1 MKLNQLLIAAS
12 WSAAGFVVNAQEM
25 PDVAYLQDTLDYCVE
40 YYEGEEVTDKTLLTC
55 VNEELDAS
63 GYAAFP
69 SLQAV
74 KDFIANNKED

>member
-1 MKLNQLLIAAS
+1 MKLNWVLFVAS
-12 WSAAGFVVNAQEM
+12 MALGASAVTAQEM

-40 YYEGEEVTDKTLLTC
+40 YYEGEEVTDKIILTC

-74 KDFIANNKED
+74 KDYIAQNQDS

>member
-1 MKLNQLLIAAS
+1 MKLKGLLVVATLS
-12 WSAAGFVVNAQEM
+12 LAGFALNAQEL
-25 PDVAYLQDTLDYCVE
+25 PDVDYLQDTLDYCVE
-40 YYEGEEVTDKTLLTC
+40 YYEGEEVTDKAVLTC

-74 KDFIANNKED
+74 KDFIAQNKES